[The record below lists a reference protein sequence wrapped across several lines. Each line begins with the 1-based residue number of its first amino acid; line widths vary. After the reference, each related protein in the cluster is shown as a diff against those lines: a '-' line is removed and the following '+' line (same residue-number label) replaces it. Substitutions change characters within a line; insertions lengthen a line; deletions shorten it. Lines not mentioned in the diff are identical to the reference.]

1 MKYLV
6 LLVHLKRLT
15 ITQRLIKIKTKL
27 LIIIMI
33 NSLLLPNLIILQK
46 SFFDLTLK
54 RANLTCQSGIA
65 NFVNKTDFDNKLI
78 RLNKKN

>member
-1 MKYLV
+1 M

>member
-1 MKYLV
+1 
-6 LLVHLKRLT
+6 
-15 ITQRLIKIKTKL
+15 
-27 LIIIMI
+27 MI

>member
-1 MKYLV
+1 M

-15 ITQRLIKIKTKL
+15 ITQRLKKIKTKL